1 MKKIIAI
8 SVMLVLIAGA
18 VFADTSVG
26 GNLKI
31 SASLAAGKT
40 DDDDAVAGGATVWD
54 AYTNVS
60 WSGDNAGGMMRLW
73 TKNNDWQPDLFT
85 FWWWKPIEQLRLQ
98 LGKNADG
105 DWGHAQITGWGYNAE
120 AQGGIVIDQ
129 HRGIKSL
136 STETGFNSTSSC
148 LARTSDAFWGG
159 FGALGL
165 AVSIF
170 PAQGFEINIGLPFQ
184 GKTDKNKEAIAAAVY
199 SNTKINF
206 KVDIPDIGTVR
217 LAADLKKGTTD
228 AKGNF
233 HFDQDADLQTDIY
246 FAFYLSAIENMGL
259 ELGASFT
266 NEFEKINIG
275 LGVRYSADDLTI
287 KSRIGFVSKENNTA
301 FGIGILPSYNLG
313 NMVFYFNAGFGMNL
327 DKETKDWFVN
337 PYIRVPANAGNFY
350 AGIKI
355 LDNGDEKM
363 AWEIPIGWNVY
374 F

>member
-31 SASLAAGKT
+31 STSLAAGKT

-73 TKNNDWQPDLFT
+73 TKNNEWQPDMFT
-85 FWWWKPIEQLRLQ
+85 FWWWKPIDQLRLQ

-105 DWGHAQITGWGYNAE
+105 DWGHAQIAGWGFNAE
-120 AQGGIVIDQ
+120 AQGGIVIDE
-129 HRGIKSL
+129 HRGIKTGSG
-136 STETGFNSTSSC
+136 ETGFNGTSSVW
-148 LARTSDAFWGG
+148 ARKAGWWGG
-159 FGALGL
+159 FGDLGL
-165 AVSIF
+165 AISIF
-170 PAQGFEINIGLPFQ
+170 PAQGFEINIGLPMSSK
-184 GKTDKNKEAIAAAVY
+184 GELATTY
-199 SNTKINF
+199 SNAKINF
-206 KVDIPDIGTVR
+206 KVDIADVGTVR
-217 LAADLKKGTTD
+217 LAADLSKANK
-228 AKGNF
+228 
-233 HFDQDADLQTDIY
+233 DADLGTNIY
-246 FAFYLSAIENMGL
+246 FAFYLSAIEGIGL
-259 ELGASFT
+259 ELGAAFEE
-266 NEFEKINIG
+266 EFEKIGVG
-275 LGVRYSADDLTI
+275 LGFRYSAEDLTI
-287 KSRIGFVSKENNTA
+287 KARAGFVSKEDNTL
-301 FGIGILPSYNLG
+301 FGINILPSYNLG
-313 NMVFYFNAGFGMNL
+313 SMVFYFNAGFGMNL